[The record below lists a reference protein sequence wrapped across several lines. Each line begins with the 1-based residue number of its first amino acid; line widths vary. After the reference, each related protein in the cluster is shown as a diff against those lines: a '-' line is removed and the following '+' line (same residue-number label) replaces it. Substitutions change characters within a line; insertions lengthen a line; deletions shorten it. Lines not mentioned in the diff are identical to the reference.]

1 MSRKSPFPSQQ
12 NHPSP
17 SPASWGAETAHAPDA
32 WRVGDAPSARIRA
45 SRDPRAPDPG
55 GPGRP
60 TGAVEDGKTWLRM
73 PKKWRKGLAAR
84 VCESWVE
91 VSESC

>member
-1 MSRKSPFPSQQ
+1 MESQQ

-45 SRDPRAPDPG
+45 SRNPRADPTE
-55 GPGRP
+55 PWKMEK
-60 TGAVEDGKTWLRM
+60 TMAADAEEMAQVVKVGAR
-73 PKKWRKGLAAR
+73 
-84 VCESWVE
+84 SQ
-91 VSESC
+91 